1 MGVRLNKNIKHENES
16 SDNEILDEISLD
28 TSWLDSKTNNSS
40 IEMLDGMDVDNI
52 IPVSKTIDGN
62 RDRFVYDG
70 KQDDSMT
77 EEYFPDIAFEE
88 PSEFVQEDVSK
99 VSKKSSKTWLVVAI
113 VIFVIIALVLS
124 VLLLGYLGID
134 ITPLFMSISKYV

>member
-1 MGVRLNKNIKHENES
+1 MGVRLNTRHINES
-16 SDNEILDEISLD
+16 NDEEILDEISLD
-28 TSWLDSKTNNSS
+28 TSWLDSKTDNSS
-40 IEMLDGMDVDNI
+40 IEMLDEMDVSDV

-88 PSEFVQEDVSK
+88 QTEVVYEEET
-99 VSKKSSKTWLVVAI
+99 KKSSSNSNKIWLT
-113 VIFVIIALVLS
+113 VIIIISIVATIVFGALALS
-124 VLLLGYLGID
+124 YFGVD
-134 ITPLFMSISKYV
+134 VTPLFVKLAVYV

>member
-1 MGVRLNKNIKHENES
+1 MGVRLNAKHENES
-16 SDNEILDEISLD
+16 NDDEILDEISLD

-88 PSEFVQEDVSK
+88 PSEFVQEYESK
-99 VSKKSSKTWLVVAI
+99 INKKSNKALLVVAI
-113 VIFVIIALVLS
+113 VAFVIIALVLS

-134 ITPLFMSISKYV
+134 ITQAFMGISKYV

>member
-1 MGVRLNKNIKHENES
+1 MGVRLNAKHENES
-16 SDNEILDEISLD
+16 NDDEILDEISLD

-88 PSEFVQEDVSK
+88 PSEFVQEDESK
-99 VSKKSSKTWLVVAI
+99 INKKSNKALLVVAI
-113 VIFVIIALVLS
+113 VTFVIIALVLS

-134 ITPLFMSISKYV
+134 ITPVFMGISKYV

>member
-1 MGVRLNKNIKHENES
+1 MGVRLNAKHENES
-16 SDNEILDEISLD
+16 NDDEILDEISLD

-88 PSEFVQEDVSK
+88 PSEFIQENESK
-99 VSKKSSKTWLVVAI
+99 INKKSNKALLVVAI
-113 VIFVIIALVLS
+113 VAFVIIALVLS

-134 ITPLFMSISKYV
+134 ITKAFMGISKYV

>member
-1 MGVRLNKNIKHENES
+1 MGVRLNAKHENES
-16 SDNEILDEISLD
+16 NDDEILDEISLD

-88 PSEFVQEDVSK
+88 PSEFVQDNESK
-99 VSKKSSKTWLVVAI
+99 ISKKNNKAWLV
-113 VIFVIIALVLS
+113 FVIISFVVIVLVLS

-134 ITPLFMSISKYV
+134 ITPAFMGISKYV

>member
-1 MGVRLNKNIKHENES
+1 MGVRLNAKHENES
-16 SDNEILDEISLD
+16 NDDEILDEISLD

-88 PSEFVQEDVSK
+88 PSEFVQEYESK
-99 VSKKSSKTWLVVAI
+99 INKKSNKALLVVAI
-113 VIFVIIALVLS
+113 VAFIIIALVLS

-134 ITPLFMSISKYV
+134 ITQAFMGISKYV

>member
-1 MGVRLNKNIKHENES
+1 MGVRLNAKHENES
-16 SDNEILDEISLD
+16 NDDEILDEISLD

-88 PSEFVQEDVSK
+88 PSEFVQENESK
-99 VSKKSSKTWLVVAI
+99 INKKSNKALLVVAI
-113 VIFVIIALVLS
+113 VAFVIIALVLS

-134 ITPLFMSISKYV
+134 ITPAFMGISKYV

>member
-1 MGVRLNKNIKHENES
+1 MGVRLNAKHENES
-16 SDNEILDEISLD
+16 NDDEILDEISLD

-88 PSEFVQEDVSK
+88 PSEFIQEDESK
-99 VSKKSSKTWLVVAI
+99 INKKSNKALLVVAI
-113 VIFVIIALVLS
+113 VAFVIIALVLS

-134 ITPLFMSISKYV
+134 ITQAFMGISKYV

>member
-1 MGVRLNKNIKHENES
+1 MGVRLNTKHENES
-16 SDNEILDEISLD
+16 NDDEILDEISLD

-88 PSEFVQEDVSK
+88 PSEFVQENESK
-99 VSKKSSKTWLVVAI
+99 LNKKSNKALLVVAI
-113 VIFVIIALVLS
+113 VAFVIIALVLS

-134 ITPLFMSISKYV
+134 ITPAFMGISKYV

>member
-1 MGVRLNKNIKHENES
+1 MGVRLNAKHENES
-16 SDNEILDEISLD
+16 NDDEILDEISLD

-88 PSEFVQEDVSK
+88 PSEFVQEDKSK
-99 VSKKSSKTWLVVAI
+99 INKKSNKVWFVPVVI
-113 VIFVIIALVLS
+113 IFVVIVLVLS
-124 VLLLGYLGID
+124 VLLLGYFGID
-134 ITPLFMSISKYV
+134 ITPAFMGISKYV

>member
-1 MGVRLNKNIKHENES
+1 MGVRLSTKHKNES
-16 SDNEILDEISLD
+16 NDDEILDEISLD

-77 EEYFPDIAFEE
+77 EEYFPDIAFED
-88 PSEFVQEDVSK
+88 PSEFVQEYESK
-99 VSKKSSKTWLVVAI
+99 INKKSNKALLVVAI
-113 VIFVIIALVLS
+113 VAFVIIALVLS

-134 ITPLFMSISKYV
+134 ITPAFMGISKYV

>member
-1 MGVRLNKNIKHENES
+1 MGVRLNTKHENES
-16 SDNEILDEISLD
+16 NDDEILDEISLD

-40 IEMLDGMDVDNI
+40 IEMLDGMGVDNI

-88 PSEFVQEDVSK
+88 PSEFVQENESK
-99 VSKKSSKTWLVVAI
+99 INKKSNKALLVVAI
-113 VIFVIIALVLS
+113 VAFVIIALVLS

-134 ITPLFMSISKYV
+134 ITPAFMGISKYV

>member
-1 MGVRLNKNIKHENES
+1 MGVRLNTKHENES
-16 SDNEILDEISLD
+16 NDDEILDEISLD

-40 IEMLDGMDVDNI
+40 IEILDGMDVDNI

-88 PSEFVQEDVSK
+88 PSEFVQEDESK
-99 VSKKSSKTWLVVAI
+99 INKKSNKALLVVAI
-113 VIFVIIALVLS
+113 VAFVIIALVLS

-134 ITPLFMSISKYV
+134 ITPAFMGISKYV

>member
-1 MGVRLNKNIKHENES
+1 MGVRLNTKHENES
-16 SDNEILDEISLD
+16 NDDEILDEISLD

-88 PSEFVQEDVSK
+88 PSEFIQEDESK
-99 VSKKSSKTWLVVAI
+99 ISKKNNKALLVVAI
-113 VIFVIIALVLS
+113 VAFVIIALVLS

-134 ITPLFMSISKYV
+134 ITPAFMGISKYV

>member
-1 MGVRLNKNIKHENES
+1 MGVRLNAKHENES
-16 SDNEILDEISLD
+16 NDDEILDEISLD

-40 IEMLDGMDVDNI
+40 IEMLDGIDVDNI

-88 PSEFVQEDVSK
+88 PSEFVQEDESK
-99 VSKKSSKTWLVVAI
+99 INKKSNKALLVVAI
-113 VIFVIIALVLS
+113 VAFVIIALVLS

-134 ITPLFMSISKYV
+134 ITPAFMGISKYV

>member
-1 MGVRLNKNIKHENES
+1 MGVRLNAKHENES
-16 SDNEILDEISLD
+16 NDDEILDEISLD

-88 PSEFVQEDVSK
+88 PSEFIQEDESK
-99 VSKKSSKTWLVVAI
+99 INKKSNKALLVVAI
-113 VIFVIIALVLS
+113 VAFVIIALVLS

-134 ITPLFMSISKYV
+134 ITPAFMGISKYV

>member
-1 MGVRLNKNIKHENES
+1 MGVRLNAKHENKS
-16 SDNEILDEISLD
+16 NDDEILDEISLD

-88 PSEFVQEDVSK
+88 PSEFVQENESK
-99 VSKKSSKTWLVVAI
+99 INKKSNKALLVVAI
-113 VIFVIIALVLS
+113 VAFVIIALVLS

-134 ITPLFMSISKYV
+134 ITPAFMGISKYV

>member
-1 MGVRLNKNIKHENES
+1 MGVRLNAKHENES
-16 SDNEILDEISLD
+16 NDDEILDEISLD

-88 PSEFVQEDVSK
+88 SSEFVQEYESK
-99 VSKKSSKTWLVVAI
+99 INKKSNKALLVVAI
-113 VIFVIIALVLS
+113 VAFVIIALVLS

-134 ITPLFMSISKYV
+134 ITPAFMGISKYV

>member
-1 MGVRLNKNIKHENES
+1 MGVRLNAKHENES
-16 SDNEILDEISLD
+16 NDDEILDEISLD

-40 IEMLDGMDVDNI
+40 IEMLDGMNVDNI

-88 PSEFVQEDVSK
+88 PSEFVQEYESK
-99 VSKKSSKTWLVVAI
+99 INKKSNKALLVVAI
-113 VIFVIIALVLS
+113 VAFVIIALVLS

-134 ITPLFMSISKYV
+134 ITQAFMGISKYV

>member
-1 MGVRLNKNIKHENES
+1 MGVRLNAKHENKS
-16 SDNEILDEISLD
+16 NDDEILDEISLD

-88 PSEFVQEDVSK
+88 PSEFVQEDESK
-99 VSKKSSKTWLVVAI
+99 INKKSNKALLVVAI
-113 VIFVIIALVLS
+113 VAFVIIALVLS

-134 ITPLFMSISKYV
+134 ITPAFMGISKYV

>member
-1 MGVRLNKNIKHENES
+1 MGVRLNAKHENES
-16 SDNEILDEISLD
+16 NDDEILDEISLD

-88 PSEFVQEDVSK
+88 PSEFIQEDESK
-99 VSKKSSKTWLVVAI
+99 ISKKSNKALLVVAI
-113 VIFVIIALVLS
+113 VTFVIIALVFS

-134 ITPLFMSISKYV
+134 ITPAFMGISKYV

>member
-1 MGVRLNKNIKHENES
+1 MGVRLNAKHENES
-16 SDNEILDEISLD
+16 NDDEILDEISLD

-88 PSEFVQEDVSK
+88 PSEFVQEDESK
-99 VSKKSSKTWLVVAI
+99 INKKSNKALLVVAI
-113 VIFVIIALVLS
+113 VAFVIIALVLS

-134 ITPLFMSISKYV
+134 IAPAFMGISKYV

>member
-1 MGVRLNKNIKHENES
+1 MGVRLNAKHENES
-16 SDNEILDEISLD
+16 NDDEILDEISLD

-40 IEMLDGMDVDNI
+40 IEMLDGMNVDNI

-88 PSEFVQEDVSK
+88 PSEFVQEDESK
-99 VSKKSSKTWLVVAI
+99 INKKSNKALLVVAI
-113 VIFVIIALVLS
+113 VAFVIIALVLS

-134 ITPLFMSISKYV
+134 ITPAFMGISKYV

>member
-1 MGVRLNKNIKHENES
+1 MGVRLNAKHENES
-16 SDNEILDEISLD
+16 NDDEILDEISLD

-88 PSEFVQEDVSK
+88 PSEFVQEDESK
-99 VSKKSSKTWLVVAI
+99 INKKSNKALLVVAI
-113 VIFVIIALVLS
+113 VAFVIIALVLS

-134 ITPLFMSISKYV
+134 ITPAFMGISKYV

>member
-1 MGVRLNKNIKHENES
+1 MGVRLNTKHENES
-16 SDNEILDEISLD
+16 NDDEILDEISLD

-88 PSEFVQEDVSK
+88 PSEFVQENESK
-99 VSKKSSKTWLVVAI
+99 IRKKDNKAWLVFAI
-113 VIFVIIALVLS
+113 IAFVIITLVLS

-134 ITPLFMSISKYV
+134 ITPAFMGISKYV

>member
-1 MGVRLNKNIKHENES
+1 MGVRLNAKYENES
-16 SDNEILDEISLD
+16 NDDEILDEISLD

-88 PSEFVQEDVSK
+88 PSEFVQEYESK
-99 VSKKSSKTWLVVAI
+99 INKKSNKALLVVAI
-113 VIFVIIALVLS
+113 VAFVIIALVLS

-134 ITPLFMSISKYV
+134 ITQAFMGISKYV

>member
-1 MGVRLNKNIKHENES
+1 MGVRLNTKHENES
-16 SDNEILDEISLD
+16 NDDEILDEISLD

-88 PSEFVQEDVSK
+88 PSEFIQENESK
-99 VSKKSSKTWLVVAI
+99 INKKSNKALLVVAI
-113 VIFVIIALVLS
+113 VAFVIIALVLS

-134 ITPLFMSISKYV
+134 ITQAFMGISKYV

>member
-1 MGVRLNKNIKHENES
+1 MGVRLNAKHGNES
-16 SDNEILDEISLD
+16 NDDEILDEISLD

-40 IEMLDGMDVDNI
+40 IKMLDGMDVDNI

-88 PSEFVQEDVSK
+88 PSEFVQEYESK
-99 VSKKSSKTWLVVAI
+99 INKKSNKALLVVAI
-113 VIFVIIALVLS
+113 VAFVIIALVLS

-134 ITPLFMSISKYV
+134 ITPAFMGISKYV

>member
-1 MGVRLNKNIKHENES
+1 MGVRLNAKHENES
-16 SDNEILDEISLD
+16 NDDEILDEISLD

-88 PSEFVQEDVSK
+88 PSEFIQENESK
-99 VSKKSSKTWLVVAI
+99 INKKSNKALLVVAI
-113 VIFVIIALVLS
+113 VAFVIIALVLS

-134 ITPLFMSISKYV
+134 ITPAFMGISKYV

>member
-1 MGVRLNKNIKHENES
+1 MGVRLNAKHENES
-16 SDNEILDEISLD
+16 NDDEILDEISLD

-88 PSEFVQEDVSK
+88 SSEFVQDNESK
-99 VSKKSSKTWLVVAI
+99 ISKKKNKAWLVFAI
-113 VIFVIIALVLS
+113 IAFVIIALVLS
-124 VLLLGYLGID
+124 VFLLLGYLGID
-134 ITPLFMSISKYV
+134 ITPAFMGISKYV

>member
-1 MGVRLNKNIKHENES
+1 MGVRLNAKHENES
-16 SDNEILDEISLD
+16 NDDEILDEISLD

-88 PSEFVQEDVSK
+88 PSEFVQEYESK
-99 VSKKSSKTWLVVAI
+99 INKKSNKALLVVAI
-113 VIFVIIALVLS
+113 VAFVIIALVLS
-124 VLLLGYLGID
+124 FLLLGYLGID
-134 ITPLFMSISKYV
+134 ITPAFMGISKYV